1 MKVYKLTDRIPVKID
16 GVTFMV
22 APLSFEQKAEILSC
36 KKIVKGEETEDH
48 AKMVQLSIKY
58 SVKSVSGLQNAD
70 GSEYQLELVDGVLSD
85 ACISELLSLSIQG
98 KLATACA
105 NLMNGISK
113 YDIEG
118 VDIDLDN
125 VQSLKKS

>member
-1 MKVYKLTDRIPVKID
+1 MKVYRLTDRIPVKID

-22 APLSFEQKAEILSC
+22 APLSFEQKAEILGC

-48 AKMVQLSIKY
+48 AKMVWLSIKY
-58 SVKSVSGLQNAD
+58 SVKSVTGLQNQD
-70 GSEYQLELVDGVLSD
+70 GSEYVIELVDNSLSD
-85 ACISELLSLSIQG
+85 ATISELLSLPIQG

-105 NLMNGISK
+105 NLMNGVSK

-118 VDIDLDN
+118 VEIDLDN
-125 VQSLKKS
+125 VQSVKKS